1 MNNLLNYDFKKEKS
15 TKNLIENNNIYK
27 KYQENQVIEG
37 MIKNDPLFDLISQH
51 KKRLQEIKEWQTNFA
66 NDITQSEITINDND
80 KINNLKKDLNNNNI
94 EPDIKIEDDKIDN
107 NIKLAKDFLKL
118 NSLNKNQSS
127 LDINNNNNNNNDD
140 SSINININNTNY
152 NNIINENNNNYTNIN
167 PNENNT
173 NDNSYSVLKDSIKND
188 FDNNDNNILN
198 IIEQKYMKTGT
209 NFNKKLALDNIK
221 NIENY
226 KSNNTHTNV
235 KKSKNY
241 SSRINNYN
249 TSNCSNNEIIKC
261 LEFKL
266 EKKRIKIK
274 NLEASVDLLTKE
286 NENLKKY
293 INELETKIE
302 NFNLNNKT
310 NIISQ
315 DDLITREQE
324 ILNKINL
331 LTKELSE
338 KNEQIEEMKNSE
350 KLKIQNI
357 QLLTKKCQDLELL
370 SNENNKEKIT
380 KIDKLINENNNFKS
394 YMYNTDKIMFT
405 INYFIKKIYNMI
417 PFLANNECFQDVQE
431 PYELQKHL
439 IVIENFINE
448 YIIYNSNK
456 KYKFLI
462 DFEKNRNDKYLID
475 INKER
480 EREELE
486 KKINEINE
494 QNILLLKEIHNK
506 KKIKKKK
513 SANSSRGKKGINS
526 RTNIKY
532 KK

>member
-15 TKNLIENNNIYK
+15 TKNLIENSNIYK
-27 KYQENQVIEG
+27 KYHENQVIEG

-66 NDITQSEITINDND
+66 NDISQSEITINDND
-80 KINNLKKDLNNNNI
+80 KINNLKKDLNNNN
-94 EPDIKIEDDKIDN
+94 ESDIKIEDDKIDN

-127 LDINNNNNNNNDD
+127 VDINNNNNNNDD

-173 NDNSYSVLKDSIKND
+173 KDSSYSVLKDSIRND
-188 FDNNDNNILN
+188 FYNNDNNILN

-209 NFNKKLALDNIK
+209 NFNKKLALEKIK

-226 KSNNTHTNV
+226 KSNNTNTNV
-235 KKSKNY
+235 RKSKNY
-241 SSRINNYN
+241 SSRIDNYN
-249 TSNCSNNEIIKC
+249 STNYSNNEIIKN

-274 NLEASVDLLTKE
+274 NLEANVDLLAKE

-293 INELETKIE
+293 INELEKKIE

-315 DDLITREQE
+315 DNLIMREQE

-331 LTKELSE
+331 LSKELSE
-338 KNEQIEEMKNSE
+338 KNEQIEELKNSE
-350 KLKIQNI
+350 KLKMQNI

-380 KIDKLINENNNFKS
+380 KIDKIINANNNFKS
-394 YMYNTDKIMFT
+394 YMSNTDKLMFI
-405 INYFIKKIYNMI
+405 INYFIKKFYNMI
-417 PFLANNECFQDVQE
+417 PFLANNECFQDVKE

-439 IVIENFINE
+439 IVIENFG
-448 YIIYNSNK
+448 
-456 KYKFLI
+456 FLI
-462 DFEKNRNDKYLID
+462 FQNFSVIQFVHFFLIV
-475 INKER
+475 
-480 EREELE
+480 L
-486 KKINEINE
+486 
-494 QNILLLKEIHNK
+494 
-506 KKIKKKK
+506 
-513 SANSSRGKKGINS
+513 
-526 RTNIKY
+526 
-532 KK
+532 